1 MNGHSPRCILLT
13 GATGFLG
20 AQIARRLLHEAD
32 LTVIALVRAE
42 NQAAAAD
49 RLTRTWWDWP
59 ELISALT
66 PLSGAQ
72 ATPGLS
78 PTRGRDGS
86 PLPVGEGD
94 TAELRKGV
102 RVEIL
107 PGNVSLHHLG
117 LDEATYSRLAA
128 RVTHIL
134 HSAADLRFD
143 GLPDEMRKTNLQGTA
158 NMLELARL
166 AQRDHGLERYAHVST
181 AYVAGA
187 RSGLVAEADLSGES
201 GFANAYELSKYEGE
215 CLVQAAKAELPISV
229 FRPGMIVGATDTGE
243 IRTFNT
249 LYFPLRLYLAG
260 KLPVIP
266 ADPALP
272 LNIVPVDYV
281 AEAIVRLTF
290 CPEAKGLNFHLTA
303 PAGSLP
309 KAGELVDFVRAW
321 AREHL
326 GLHLPRPMFLRL
338 PLPRKRYWPDRGPAE
353 PSESHSQ
360 AGRMPLAWLKPLLSE
375 LGGLLTY
382 LPYFNE
388 RKQFQ
393 RDNVDRLLGAY
404 RLDWREFLPRLLAY
418 AVDQSFMHRSER
430 TVHEQLLARLG
441 SKSRPVNYFDIV
453 QGRRVHR
460 SAAEVRREIVACA
473 GALTALGVLPGERVA
488 IVGLNSTRYLA
499 LDAAIGLIGA
509 VSVPLYYTSPP
520 AEVDRILSASGAR
533 LLLVGAPKIQ
543 ERLGEIRADLPV
555 VSFCRVPVPAGL
567 GREVISWEAFLAL
580 GAGRPAPRQTQVG
593 FGDLATLRYTSGTTG
608 RPKGVSFQHQH
619 LRWMGQAMA
628 SLLPWKARNR
638 PVDYLSFLPMNHVVE
653 GILATYSPYYLPAG
667 VNIYF
672 LEDLKDIQ
680 RALPRLRPTIFFS
693 VPRIYEKIWEA
704 LEGNAVGRR
713 YLALPEGLRKRALG
727 ALLRWQTLK
736 KAGLDRCAQLM
747 VGSAPCGEGL
757 LQNFRELGIEIHN
770 AYGLTEAPLVTLN
783 RLGANR
789 LGTVGEPLPQ
799 TEIRV
804 ADDGEVL
811 VRGPQVMAGYFDDQA
826 GGETVQPFRDGWLQ
840 TGDLG
845 YLSPEGSLILKG
857 RKKELF
863 KTSYGKYVQP
873 AKVESLLREIP
884 GVAEAMLVGDQRPY
898 CVALL
903 WVQAKAL
910 DAGAG
915 QLIDRLVG
923 QVNRGLS
930 HPEQVKRWVVLV
942 NDLSIEAGDLT
953 ANLKLKR
960 QAIARRLEG
969 VLEGL
974 YHGIRPSQAVLHMG
988 EAGRG

>member
-1 MNGHSPRCILLT
+1 MNGIIAHRCVLLT

-20 AQIARRLLHEAD
+20 AQIARRLLHETD

-42 NQAAAAD
+42 NQATAAHHLSRA
-49 RLTRTWWDWP
+49 WWDWP
-59 ELISALT
+59 ELVTALT
-66 PLSGAQ
+66 PS
-72 ATPGLS
+72 LS
-78 PTRGRDGS
+78 PTGRRYSS
-86 PLPVGEGD
+86 PTPVGEGD
-94 TAELRKGV
+94 AAELRQGV

-107 PGNVSLHHLG
+107 SGDVSLPHLG
-117 LDEATYSRLAA
+117 LDEATYSRLAG
-128 RVTHIL
+128 RITHII
-134 HSAADLRFD
+134 HTAADLRVD
-143 GLPDEMRKTNLQGTA
+143 APLDELRKTNLQGTA
-158 NMLELARL
+158 NMLELAHL

-181 AYVAGA
+181 AYVAGG
-187 RSGLVAEADLSGES
+187 RSGAIPEADLTGEY
-201 GFANAYELSKYEGE
+201 GFSCTYELSKYEGE
-215 CLVQAAKAELPISV
+215 CLVQAAKSELPVSV
-229 FRPGMIVGATDTGE
+229 FRPGMIVGAADTGE

-249 LYFPLRLYLAG
+249 FYFPLRLYLTG
-260 KLPVIP
+260 KLPIIP

-272 LNIVPVDYV
+272 VNVIPVDYV

-309 KAGELVDFVRAW
+309 QAGELVEFVRAW
-321 AREHL
+321 AHEHL
-326 GLHLPRPMFLRL
+326 GLRLPRPLFVRL
-338 PLPRKRYWPDRGPAE
+338 PLPQKRYRPNRGPAGH
-353 PSESHSQ
+353 SEIHVQ
-360 AGRMPLAWLKPLLSE
+360 ARRKPLWSE

-393 RDNVDRLLGAY
+393 RDNVDRLLGPY
-404 RLDWREFLPRLLAY
+404 PLNWREFLPHLLAY
-418 AVDQSFMHRSER
+418 AVAQGFMHRSER

-441 SKSRPVNYFDIV
+441 SKTRPVNYFDIV
-453 QGRRVHR
+453 QERLVQR
-460 SAAEVRREIVACA
+460 SAGEVRREVLAAA
-473 GALTALGVLPGERVA
+473 GALSALGVLPGERVA
-488 IVGLNSTRYLA
+488 IVGLNNTRYLA

-520 AEVDRILSASGAR
+520 AEVDHILSASGAR
-533 LLLVGAPKIQ
+533 LLLVGAPKIL
-543 ERLGEIRADLPV
+543 ERLGEIQADLPV
-555 VSFCRVPVPAGL
+555 VSFCRGPVPTDL

-580 GAGRPAPRQTQVG
+580 GAGRPAPLQAPVG

-619 LRWMGQAMA
+619 LRWMGQTMA

-638 PVDYLSFLPMNHVVE
+638 TADYLSFLPMNHVVE
-653 GILATYSPYYLPAG
+653 GILATYCPYYVPAG

-680 RALPRLRPTIFFS
+680 RVLPRLRPTIFFS

-704 LEGNAVGRR
+704 LEGNPVGRR
-713 YLALPEGLRKRALG
+713 YLSLPGGLWKRALG
-727 ALLRWQTLK
+727 ALLRWQTLRK
-736 KAGLDRCAQLM
+736 SGLDRCAQLIA
-747 VGSAPCGEGL
+747 GSAPCGEGL

-770 AYGLTEAPLVTLN
+770 AYGMTEAPLVTLN

-804 ADDGEVL
+804 AEDGEVL
-811 VRGPQVMAGYFDDQA
+811 VRGPQVMAGYFDEQA
-826 GGETVQPFRDGWLQ
+826 GGETVQPFRDGWLL

-845 YLSPEGSLILKG
+845 CLSPEGSLVLKG

-884 GVAEAMLVGDQRPY
+884 GVAEAMLVGDERPY

-903 WVQAKAL
+903 WVQGKAL

-923 QVNRGLS
+923 QVNHGLS
-930 HPEQVKRWVVLV
+930 HPEQVKRWAVLA
-942 NDLSIEAGDLT
+942 NDLSVEAGDLT

-960 QAIARRLEG
+960 QAIARRLED

-974 YHGIRPSQAVLHMG
+974 YGGINPSQAVLHIG
-988 EAGRG
+988 EAREG